1 MSLKCVKKIL
11 VVLGV
16 VYMCHFLLKVS
27 SVNPKISPCGILR
40 TACEILTLHPEPSTR
55 ISRDPKTSQLSIG
68 NVIKDPESTTPI
80 SRNPKTSQSKIKS
93 VQKCTDA
100 KKIVSVDPK
109 ILPVSAYHVDIKN
122 HVKIENLLLQ
132 EVKYEKSGRK
142 FKAFRVMNSFNTSTS
157 RSIRCFHHFKC
168 LICQIEIYGSEA
180 LIYHAKSKSHVE
192 MSKHYIR
199 TDTEKLS
206 FMSKTL
212 DKLHETEKKLKEKDE
227 YLLKLTAKLASKRS
241 RLES

>member
-1 MSLKCVKKIL
+1 M
-11 VVLGV
+11 
-16 VYMCHFLLKVS
+16 
-27 SVNPKISPCGILR
+27 
-40 TACEILTLHPEPSTR
+40 
-55 ISRDPKTSQLSIG
+55 
-68 NVIKDPESTTPI
+68 
-80 SRNPKTSQSKIKS
+80 
-93 VQKCTDA
+93 
-100 KKIVSVDPK
+100 
-109 ILPVSAYHVDIKN
+109 PVSAYHVDIKN

-180 LIYHAKSKSHVE
+180 LIYHAKSKSHLE

-212 DKLHETEKKLKEKDE
+212 DKLHETERKLKEKDE